1 MRIVG
6 ARKAKRKHPS
16 PFTLYLFFTRELIQ
30 KKGRRRVAFFFGN
43 WEIKNLKK
51 ISRGRKV
58 SKRLSIFLFCVSS
71 FSESFRTP
79 GDFDHQKKKKK
90 KKKKKEKKAVQ
101 MRVRVMILRR
111 DVH

>member
-1 MRIVG
+1 M
-6 ARKAKRKHPS
+6 
-16 PFTLYLFFTRELIQ
+16 
-30 KKGRRRVAFFFGN
+30 
-43 WEIKNLKK
+43 KNLKK

-58 SKRLSIFLFCVSS
+58 SKRLSIFLCLSS
-71 FSESFRTP
+71 FSESFRAP

>member
-1 MRIVG
+1 LGDQKSQKNISWSKGVE
-6 ARKAKRKHPS
+6 K
-16 PFTLYLFFTRELIQ
+16 TLDLPLCIE
-30 KKGRRRVAFFFGN
+30 
-43 WEIKNLKK
+43 
-51 ISRGRKV
+51 
-58 SKRLSIFLFCVSS
+58 
-71 FSESFRTP
+71 FSESFRAP